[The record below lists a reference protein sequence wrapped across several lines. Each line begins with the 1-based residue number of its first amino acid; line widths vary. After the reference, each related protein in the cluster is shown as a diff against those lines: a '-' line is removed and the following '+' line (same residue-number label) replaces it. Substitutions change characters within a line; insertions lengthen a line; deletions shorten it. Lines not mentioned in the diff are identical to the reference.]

1 MVRSR
6 VDGPRAPP
14 DPFEVS
20 SEEGAP
26 HRAEAERMIAEPMQ
40 ELLRELCRQDHRILE
55 QVSEWSE
62 GKSLWRSLSL
72 FLLDPDAVDLNNV
85 GAAGT
90 AQDWVQIRSRD
101 IPGACTLPCICA
113 RVLIAS
119 CSSSSQFTSSTRM
132 SQRSDPA
139 PAPPCTLVLH
149 SPLALRLTPLERGN
163 LVTAISPFDPTHQ
176 VLKRVIGLPGDTIC
190 VDPTGERRNA
200 RDEWCTVPKGHV
212 WIAGD
217 NASNSTDSRD
227 YGPVPLALIKG
238 KVVGRV
244 RFPSS
249 PVVGLAL
256 TRNSCR
262 QVWPNPGPLTTTFHH
277 VQRS

>member
-139 PAPPCTLVLH
+139 PAPPCTR
-149 SPLALRLTPLERGN
+149 PC
-163 LVTAISPFDPTHQ
+163 Q
-176 VLKRVIGLPGDTIC
+176 
-190 VDPTGERRNA
+190 
-200 RDEWCTVPKGHV
+200 
-212 WIAGD
+212 IA
-217 NASNSTDSRD
+217 A
-227 YGPVPLALIKG
+227 
-238 KVVGRV
+238 
-244 RFPSS
+244 PSS
-249 PVVGLAL
+249 CILPSPSA
-256 TRNSCR
+256 
-262 QVWPNPGPLTTTFHH
+262 
-277 VQRS
+277 